1 MMITSISWNN
11 VWRSKTRS
19 FVIIIAIT
27 LGTVAGVFVA
37 GLMNG
42 WVAQRIDSAIYTESG
57 HLKIQNP
64 DFLIN
69 EEAQYSITDYDKVI
83 SYLDNNDAIK
93 AYSMRSKI
101 MAMATTARGT
111 AGIMLKGIDI
121 EKDKQVSDVYTKL
134 LPNSGTFFESNS
146 KLPQVYIS
154 NKTAELL
161 RIKNFRITEK
171 TIDSLQTLT
180 VPMNVI
186 EKLAPIVKKR
196 FITKKKFETAVK
208 DLLSEKEIK
217 KYASALST
225 TAAYFQPRARITFSF
240 TKATGEIGYQ
250 TYQVCGVFKTSN
262 TMYDQMSAFVKHS
275 DLYPVVEL
283 AENQFHEISV
293 ITNGDLD
300 QIEGYKKKL
309 NHNFP
314 EQNIMSWKEL
324 SPDAG
329 MMADF
334 MQIFYYIVM
343 GIIFFAL
350 AFGIINTMLMA
361 ILERTKE
368 LGMLM
373 AIGMKKRQVF
383 SMVMLETVFL
393 TLTGSVLGMLIGG
406 ALIKITSNTG
416 LNFSSVA
423 EGFEAIGFAAKV
435 YPNIELSFFFG
446 VTIMV
451 VFIAVLSSIIPARK
465 ALSLKPIE
473 ALRTE

>member
-1 MMITSISWNN
+1 MITSISWNN
-11 VWRSKTRS
+11 VWRNKTRS
-19 FVIIIAIT
+19 LVVVVAIT

-42 WVAQRIDSAIYTESG
+42 WVEQRVNAAIYTEVG

-64 DFLIN
+64 QFLIN
-69 EEAQYSITDYDKVI
+69 EEAQFSIKNYKNVI
-83 SYLDNNDAIK
+83 SYLENSNEIE

-101 MAMATTARGT
+101 MAMATTARGS

-121 EKDKQVSDVYTKL
+121 GKDKKVSDVYSKL
-134 LPNSGTFFESNS
+134 VPNSGSFFEGNS
-146 KLPQVYIS
+146 KLPKVFIS
-154 NKTAELL
+154 NKTAEQL
-161 RIKNFRITEK
+161 RIKNFRITQK
-171 TIDSLQTLT
+171 TIDSLKVLNVSET
-180 VPMNVI
+180 VI
-186 EKLAPIVKKR
+186 LKLKPFIDKR
-196 FITKKKFETAVK
+196 FITKKKFETALENVLTVAEVK
-208 DLLSEKEIK
+208 NHG
-217 KYASALST
+217 YALSQA
-225 TAAYFQPRARITFSF
+225 AAYFQPRSRITFSF
-240 TKATGEIGYQ
+240 TKTNGEIGYQ

-262 TMYDQMSAFVKHS
+262 TMFDQMSAFVKHE
-275 DLYPVVEL
+275 DLYPATGLGES
-283 AENQFHEISV
+283 QYHEISI
-293 ITNGDLD
+293 ITTGGLSEIDDFKMLID
-300 QIEGYKKKL
+300 EK
-309 NHNFP
+309 FAD
-314 EQNIMSWKEL
+314 QNIMTWKEL

-373 AIGMKKRQVF
+373 AIGMKKFQVF
-383 SMVMLETVFL
+383 RMIMLETIFL
-393 TLTGSVLGMLIGG
+393 TLTGSVLGMVIG
-406 ALIKITSNTG
+406 ALLIKITSNTG

-451 VFIAVLSSIIPARK
+451 VFIAIISSIIPARK
-465 ALSLKPIE
+465 ALSLKPVE